1 MLRAVSTA
9 VSDGDDGEVTDSGG
23 LRARRSIRGDVK
35 SYKDNVVVVNVN
47 APGGAI
53 FCRALRKK
61 TLAQATNITTLC
73 GAIVP
78 GITEVHRPG
87 LAIVTCTRCRALENG
102 GRDPSSYRVVPRFR
116 SK

>member
-1 MLRAVSTA
+1 M
-9 VSDGDDGEVTDSGG
+9 
-23 LRARRSIRGDVK
+23 K

-47 APGGAI
+47 APGGSV

-61 TLAQATNITTLC
+61 TLAQASNITTLC

-102 GRDPSSYRVVPRFR
+102 GRDPSNYRVVPR
-116 SK
+116 SGTK